1 MVNGASDF
9 RRPGYRRGIALLATL
24 LTIALM
30 TVVVVDFTTSTA
42 LGYRAAANQADEMRA
57 YYLARSGINVGL
69 AILAQDTINDAQ
81 QQNQQNQQNSYDAF
95 NKLWARPAPPI
106 PVSGGVVSLSIVD
119 EARKIDVN
127 LLWDPQK
134 NTINPVYEGILARL
148 FTNLGI
154 STELVPVLEDWLDP
168 DSIESPGGAEAD
180 YYLKLIP
187 PYEPRNS
194 AMPTIGDLRML
205 KGMDDATF
213 MRLSHY
219 LTTMPEQRV
228 NANTASPEV
237 LASLIPEFANDP
249 DLVKEIIAARE
260 QRPFINTNDIN
271 NLPGIGQYSGHL
283 GPLLT
288 TRSTYFTIDGQGDFA
303 GARKRIYSTFRRN
316 PNGTA
321 MLMNW
326 HED

>member
-1 MVNGASDF
+1 MVDGASNLG
-9 RRPGYRRGIALLATL
+9 RPGYGRGFALLATL
-24 LTIALM
+24 LAIALM
-30 TVVVVDFTTSTA
+30 TVLVVDFTTSTA

-81 QQNQQNQQNSYDAF
+81 QQNPYDGLNEA
-95 NKLWARPAPPI
+95 WAQPAPPI
-106 PVSGGVVSLSIVD
+106 PVSGGVVALSIID
-119 EARKIDVN
+119 EARKIDIN

-134 NTINPVYEGILARL
+134 NAINPVYEGIIARL
-148 FTNLGI
+148 FTNLGV
-154 STELVPVLEDWLDP
+154 STELVPVIEDWLDP

-180 YYLKLIP
+180 YYLKLTP

-194 AMPTIGDLRML
+194 AMPTIGDMRML

-228 NANTASPEV
+228 NANTAPPEV
-237 LASLIPEFANDP
+237 LAALIPEFENDP
-249 DLVKEIIAARE
+249 DLVKEIIAARD
-260 QRPFINTNDIN
+260 QRPFTTNNDIN
-271 NLPGIGQYSGHL
+271 NLPGIGQFTGHL

-288 TRSTYFTIDGQGDFA
+288 TRSSYFTINGQGDFA

-316 PNGTA
+316 TNGTA